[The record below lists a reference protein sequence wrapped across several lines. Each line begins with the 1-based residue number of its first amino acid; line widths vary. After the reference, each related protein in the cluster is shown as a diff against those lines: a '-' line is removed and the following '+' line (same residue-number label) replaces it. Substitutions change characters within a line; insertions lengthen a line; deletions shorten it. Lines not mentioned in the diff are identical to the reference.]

1 MALLRRLQVATLGDV
16 SVGEPPEPT
25 IRQRARS
32 TYINWKNAPVYEVPA
47 RSLWS
52 TGLAR
57 LRVVGLVFF
66 ALELVGFGWWSTVVV
81 DSYSLSWDFAI
92 NLQAVYQMSHFHWA
106 AHLSTFRHG
115 VSFYQIH
122 GVFMEFFLGMI
133 YRLWASPLVLL
144 WAQDVFIVAAQLM
157 VFLLMVDFLARQEQR
172 RGASHSA
179 LLAAIGLALLALD
192 PWILWTVSFDYHSE
206 PIGLFMVL
214 LAARSLL
221 KGQKR
226 GFFFAF
232 GTLLTG
238 DVATTYLVGA
248 GISLTMVARRYWR
261 AGVTIALS
269 GVMMTLLLA
278 HFHFDKGSPVAAFN
292 YLIGPHGIPTTV
304 KPSPLK
310 LLSSLIERPWR
321 PLHVLWNRHVNIVA
335 NIAAPG
341 LIGYFTPWTFAIPTF
356 SLVLNALP
364 FEHKNEF
371 IVPFF
376 QSLPDY
382 VIVPLGTVMW
392 LSYLTSQRSKRWR
405 QIGWGVAVLVMVNAL
420 GWAIAWDGT
429 TKQHWLPVTPAAAA
443 ELRLIQAAIPV
454 NDEVI
459 CSQGVMGLMAT
470 RPWIYPLN
478 NGRIF
483 PQTSPTGVTW
493 VVIAPE
499 QGIEI
504 QSSISAQQ
512 LVTHL
517 AQQPNATLMFS
528 AAGVYAFRV
537 VSPTS
542 ATTLTLQRGPKL
554 AWVDPGSAGTP
565 VTVGPQ
571 NQWYLSANGSTG
583 YVLAYDY
590 FREPAGSYRA
600 VVRLVTEGP
609 LNLEVWDNSTDTMLA
624 RQPLTATGAP
634 MTIKETFTLDK
645 SVGDNPYSGFGPWII
660 HPTPGPP
667 GDQLE
672 VRAYTETGAGVKI
685 YSVTIEKHSAP

>member
-1 MALLRRLQVATLGDV
+1 MATPGDTDGTPHSAPSLRQRAKRLYARWASAPTYLVPARPTWSTALRRLRVAG
-16 SVGEPPEPT
+16 
-25 IRQRARS
+25 I
-32 TYINWKNAPVYEVPA
+32 I
-47 RSLWS
+47 
-52 TGLAR
+52 
-57 LRVVGLVFF
+57 FF

-92 NLQAVYQMSHFHWA
+92 NLQAVYQMSLFHWA

-157 VFLLMVDFLARQEQR
+157 VFLLMVDFLARQEHR
-172 RGASHSA
+172 RGAAHSGI
-179 LLAAIGLALLALD
+179 LAGIGLALLVLD

-226 GFFFAF
+226 GFLFAF
-232 GTLLTG
+232 FTLLTG

-248 GISLTMVARRYWR
+248 GISLTLVAKRYWR
-261 AGVTIALS
+261 QGATIAA
-269 GVMMTLLLA
+269 GGIAMTLLLA

-292 YLIGPHGIPTTV
+292 YLIGPHGIPNTV
-304 KPSPLK
+304 KPSPIK
-310 LLSSLIERPWR
+310 LLTSLLERPWR
-321 PLHVLWNRHVNIVA
+321 PLHVLWSRHVDIVA
-335 NIAAPG
+335 NISAPG

-364 FEHKNEF
+364 FAHKNEF

-392 LSYLTSQRSKRWR
+392 LSFLTSQPSKRWR
-405 QIGWGVAVLVMVNAL
+405 QVGWGLAVLVMVNAL
-420 GWAIAWDGT
+420 GWAVFWDGT
-429 TKQHWLPVTPAAAA
+429 TKQHWLPVKPAAAA
-443 ELRLIQAAIPV
+443 ELRTIQAAIPL

-459 CSQGVMGLMAT
+459 CSQGVMGLMAN

-483 PQTSPTGVTW
+483 PQMSPTGVTW

-512 LVTHL
+512 LITHL
-517 AQQPNATLMFS
+517 ASQSNATLMYS

-537 VSPTS
+537 VTPPQSI
-542 ATTLTLQRGPKL
+542 TLTLQRGPKF

-571 NQWYLSANGSTG
+571 NQWYLGSNGSIG
-583 YVLAYDY
+583 YVMAYDY
-590 FREPAGSYRA
+590 FREPAGTYRA
-600 VVRLVTEGP
+600 VVNLATQGP

-624 RQPLTATGAP
+624 RQYLTATGAP
-634 MTIKETFTLDK
+634 MTITESFTL
-645 SVGDNPYSGFGPWII
+645 SRSIGDNPYSGFGPWTI

-672 VRAYTETGAGVKI
+672 VRAYSETGAGVKI
-685 YSVTIEKHSAP
+685 YSVAIEKRVAL